1 MTKIRNELPI
11 NSSICFVIRI
21 SDLIRHS
28 SFGFRISRQ
37 NAPTAVTYIAAMN
50 IPPQTQHAILDFA
63 ADVVTRRL
71 GGNPRPLP
79 DLADPLFSGPGGC
92 FVSLHHR
99 ATHALRGCIGL
110 LDTGKPLLHSLTSA
124 AESVIGDPR
133 FLAQPVTRF
142 ELPELTIEVTIL
154 GPFQKANTPLD
165 FDPKEHGIHLTFR
178 GRTGLFLPQVGRETG
193 WTREQLLARLC
204 TEKLGVPDIAWK
216 DPTAELRIFSADV
229 IGPRPF

>member
-1 MTKIRNELPI
+1 MD
-11 NSSICFVIRI
+11 I
-21 SDLIRHS
+21 S
-28 SFGFRISRQ
+28 
-37 NAPTAVTYIAAMN
+37 
-50 IPPQTQHAILDFA
+50 PQTQQAILDFA

-71 GGNPRPLP
+71 GADPRPLP
-79 DLADPLFSGPGGC
+79 HLPDPLLFRPGGC
-92 FVSLHHR
+92 FVSLHR
-99 ATHALRGCIGL
+99 KDTHALRGCIGL
-110 LDTGKPLLHSLTSA
+110 LDIGKPLLQSLTSA
-124 AESVIGDPR
+124 AESVLGDPR

-165 FDPKEHGIHLTFR
+165 FDPKEHGIHLTFH

-204 TEKLGVPDIAWK
+204 TEKLGVPETSWK

>member
-1 MTKIRNELPI
+1 MD
-11 NSSICFVIRI
+11 I
-21 SDLIRHS
+21 S
-28 SFGFRISRQ
+28 
-37 NAPTAVTYIAAMN
+37 
-50 IPPQTQHAILDFA
+50 PQTQHAILDFA

-79 DLADPLFSGPGGC
+79 NLSDPLFSHAGGC
-92 FVSLHHR
+92 FVSLHR
-99 ATHALRGCIGL
+99 RDTHALRGCIGL
-110 LDTGKPLLHSLTSA
+110 LDTGKPLIQSLTSA

-133 FLAQPVTRF
+133 FLAQPVSRF
-142 ELPELTIEVTIL
+142 ELSELTIEVTIL
-154 GPFQKANTPLD
+154 GQFQKANTPLD
-165 FDPKEHGIHLTFR
+165 FEPKEHGIHLTFR

-204 TEKLGVPDIAWK
+204 TEKLGLPDIAWK